1 MKFMNRAVSVW
12 MRGLAAL
19 GVALGLLIQPSFA
32 ETPPACQ
39 GHDLSE
45 LAATHPQ
52 ELKRAEAA
60 RADWLVNAK
69 GLFWRIDKQG
79 LAPSYLYGTVHSTDD
94 RAIALARKAA
104 ANIAGAKVVATELG
118 GPIDKGTMAEMGA
131 KLMLKAIT
139 QESDTFAPIS
149 SAEDRTAVEKYLATR
164 GVNADL
170 AHHIQL
176 WFLTATTA
184 APICEARRQ
193 SMDLPIVDN
202 VIAETAKN
210 LGVKVVALETF
221 EEQGAALASLKPDV
235 AATILV
241 GGAKRSGLDEDAYA
255 TLLDFY
261 VKGEPVSAMPI
272 IDASG
277 LLSKEEIAAEDTFS
291 LLLLSDRNHIMAE
304 RAKPYL
310 DAGGAFIAV
319 GAFHL
324 AGKDG
329 LVALL
334 RGQGFTVTPLW

>member
-1 MKFMNRAVSVW
+1 MNRAVLVW
-12 MRGLAAL
+12 TRLLGAV
-19 GVALGLLIQPSFA
+19 GVAIGLSIYPAVA
-32 ETPPACQ
+32 ETPPPPPTCG

-45 LAATHPQ
+45 LAEAHPQ
-52 ELKRAEAA
+52 ELKKAEEA

-69 GLFWRIDKQG
+69 SLLWRIDKPG

-104 ANIAGAKVVATELG
+104 EHIAGAKVVATELG
-118 GPIDKGTMAEMGA
+118 GPMDKGTMAELGA

-139 QESDTFAPIS
+139 QDSDTFAPIS
-149 SAEDRTAVEKYLATR
+149 SADDRTAVEKYLAAR

-176 WFLTATTA
+176 WFLAATTA
-184 APICEARRQ
+184 APLCEARRQ
-193 SMDLPIVDN
+193 ALDLPIVDN
-202 VIAETAKN
+202 LIAETAKK

-221 EEQGAALASLKPDV
+221 EEQGAALSALKPEV

-241 GGAKRSGLDEDAYA
+241 GGAKRSGLDDDAYA
-255 TLLDFY
+255 TLLDLY
-261 VKGEPVSAMPI
+261 VKGEPVRAMPI
-272 IDASG
+272 IEATG
-277 LLSKEEIAAEDTFS
+277 LLSKEEIAAEDSFS
-291 LLLLSDRNHIMAE
+291 LLLLSDRNRVMAE
-304 RAKPYL
+304 RSKPYL
-310 DAGGAFIAV
+310 EAGGAFIAV

-334 RGQGFTVTPLW
+334 RGQGYTLTPLW